1 MRIMLDATS
10 LLLRGAGVRTY
21 MYHWTRSLQRLAT
34 QDSIRLFPFF
44 GGLTDL
50 DHQSSSVGRGRTALG
65 ILAVHF
71 FNIKWNPALEVV
83 GCAADVF
90 HASQH
95 LQNPPHLATR
105 LTATIYDMT
114 CWLMPEVHMP
124 ANVAA
129 TRRYGERVLRRATAC
144 IAISEQSKKD
154 AIEILKLPADRIDVI
169 YPGVAEEFFAVERP
183 EAQAAAKRYQLDKP
197 YLLYVGTVEPR
208 KNVDRLLDA
217 YRSICEPVRKEHELV
232 IVGPLGWCSEAT
244 RDRLRVPEPGV
255 RYLGYVSEDD
265 LPGLTAGATAFVFPS
280 LYEGF
285 GLSLVQAMAC
295 GVPAIT
301 SRGSS
306 LGEVAGEGAILVDP
320 KNTDEIAAAIERLAL
335 SPSLREDLGQRGRL
349 RAASFRWERNAR
361 QSLAFFH
368 KLATC

>member
-10 LLLRGAGVRTY
+10 LLLRSTGVKTY
-21 MYHWTRSLQRLAT
+21 MYHWIRSLQRSAT

-44 GGLTDL
+44 GELTDL
-50 DHQSSSVGRGRTALG
+50 DHESSSVGRLRTALG
-65 ILAVHF
+65 ALVVHF
-71 FNIKWNPALEVV
+71 SNIKWNPILEVI

-95 LQNPPHLATR
+95 SRNPPHLATR

-114 CWLMPEVHMP
+114 CWLMPEMHVP

-129 TRRYGERVLRRATAC
+129 TRQYGERVLRRANAC

-154 AIEILKLPADRIDVI
+154 AVEILKLPADRIDVI
-169 YPGVAEEFFAVERP
+169 YPGVAEEFFTVERP
-183 EAQAAAKRYQLDKP
+183 EAQAVAKKYRLDKP
-197 YLLYVGTVEPR
+197 YLLYVGTIEPR

-217 YRSICEPVRKEHELV
+217 YRSLCEPVRKAHDLV
-232 IVGPLGWCSEAT
+232 IAGPLGWCSEAT
-244 RDRLRVPEPGV
+244 RDRLRAPEPGI

-306 LGEVAGEGAILVDP
+306 LGEVAGEDAILVDP
-320 KNTDEIAAAIERLAL
+320 RNTDEIAAAIERLAL
-335 SPSLREDLGQRGRL
+335 SPSLRDDLGQRGRL
-349 RAASFRWERNAR
+349 RAGAFRWERNAQ

-368 KLATC
+368 KLASC

>member
-10 LLLRGAGVRTY
+10 LLVPSAGVKTY
-21 MYHWTRSLQRLAT
+21 MYHWIRSLQRAAT
-34 QDSIRLFPFF
+34 QDSIQLFPFF
-44 GGLTDL
+44 GGFTDL
-50 DHQSSSVGRGRTALG
+50 DYESSSVGRRRTTLG
-65 ILAVHF
+65 TLVVHF
-71 FNIKWNPALEVV
+71 SNIKWNPVLEIV
-83 GCAADVF
+83 GCATDVF

-95 LQNPPHLATR
+95 LRNPPHLTTR

-114 CWLMPEVHMP
+114 CWLMPEVHVP

-129 TRRYGERVLRRATAC
+129 TRRYGERVLRRANAC

-169 YPGVAEEFFAVERP
+169 YPGVAEEFFTVERP
-183 EAQAAAKRYQLDKP
+183 KAQAVAKRYRLDKP
-197 YLLYVGTVEPR
+197 YLLYVGMIEPR
-208 KNVDRLLDA
+208 KNIDRLLDA
-217 YRSICEPVRKEHELV
+217 YRSICESVRKEHELV
-232 IVGPLGWCSEAT
+232 IAGPLGWCSEAT
-244 RDRLRVPEPGV
+244 RDRLRAPEPGI
-255 RYLGYVSEDD
+255 RYLGYVPQDD

-306 LGEVAGEGAILVDP
+306 LGEVAGEAAILVDP
-320 KNTDEIAAAIERLAL
+320 RDTNSIAAAIERLAL
-335 SPSLREDLGQRGRL
+335 SPSLSEDLGQRGRL
-349 RAASFRWERNAR
+349 RAASFRWERNAQ

-368 KLATC
+368 KLASC

>member
-1 MRIMLDATS
+1 
-10 LLLRGAGVRTY
+10 
-21 MYHWTRSLQRLAT
+21 
-34 QDSIRLFPFF
+34 
-44 GGLTDL
+44 
-50 DHQSSSVGRGRTALG
+50 
-65 ILAVHF
+65 
-71 FNIKWNPALEVV
+71 
-83 GCAADVF
+83 
-90 HASQH
+90 
-95 LQNPPHLATR
+95 
-105 LTATIYDMT
+105 
-114 CWLMPEVHMP
+114 MPEVHVP

-154 AIEILKLPADRIDVI
+154 AVEILKLPADRIDVI
-169 YPGVAEEFFAVERP
+169 YPGVAEEFFTVERP
-183 EAQAAAKRYQLDKP
+183 EAQAVAKRYRLDKP
-197 YLLYVGTVEPR
+197 YLLYVGTIEPR

-244 RDRLRVPEPGV
+244 RDRLRTPEPGI
-255 RYLGYVSEDD
+255 RYLGYVPEGD

-306 LGEVAGEGAILVDP
+306 LVEVAGEDAILVDP
-320 KNTDEIAAAIERLAL
+320 RNTDAIAAAIERLAL

-349 RAASFRWERNAR
+349 RAASFRWERNAQ

-368 KLATC
+368 KFASC

>member
-10 LLLRGAGVRTY
+10 LLGPSAGVKTY
-21 MYHWTRSLQRLAT
+21 MYYWIRSLERSA
-34 QDSIRLFPFF
+34 DRDAISLFPFF
-44 GGLTDL
+44 GGIGDL
-50 DHQSSSVGRGRTALG
+50 DHENSSVGRMRTTLAY
-65 ILAVHF
+65 LAVHF
-71 FNIKWNPALEVV
+71 SNIKWNPVLEAV

-95 LQNPPHLATR
+95 LRNPPHLTTR

-114 CWLMPEVHMP
+114 CWLMPETHVP

-129 TRRYGERVLRRATAC
+129 TLQYGERVLRRAAAC
-144 IAISEQSKKD
+144 IAISEHSKKD

-169 YPGVAEEFFAVERP
+169 YPGVAEEFFTVGRP
-183 EAQAAAKRYQLDKP
+183 EAQAAAKRHGLDKP
-197 YLLYVGTVEPR
+197 YFLYVGMIEPR

-217 YRSICEPVRKEHELV
+217 YRSICEPVRNEHELV
-232 IVGPLGWCSEAT
+232 VVGPLGWCSDAT
-244 RDRLRVPEPGV
+244 KDRLRSPEPGI

-285 GLSLVQAMAC
+285 GLPLLQAMAC
-295 GVPAIT
+295 GVPAIA

-306 LGEVAGEGAILVDP
+306 LGELAGQDAMLVDP
-320 KNTDEIAAAIERLAL
+320 GSTDEIAAAIERLAL
-335 SPSLREDLGQRGRL
+335 SPSLREDLGRRGRL
-349 RAASFRWERNAR
+349 RAASFRWERTAR

-368 KLATC
+368 KLASC

>member
-10 LLLRGAGVRTY
+10 LLLRGAGVKTY
-21 MYHWTRSLQRLAT
+21 MYYWIRSLQRSAT
-34 QDSIRLFPFF
+34 QDLIRLFPFF

-50 DHQSSSVGRGRTALG
+50 DHESSSIGRWRTTLGALV
-65 ILAVHF
+65 VHF
-71 FNIKWNPALEVV
+71 SNIKWNPVVEVV

-95 LQNPPHLATR
+95 LRNPPHLATR

-114 CWLMPEVHMP
+114 CWLMPEVHVP

-154 AIEILKLPADRIDVI
+154 AVEILKLPADRIDVI
-169 YPGVAEEFFAVERP
+169 YPGVAEEFFTVEQA
-183 EAQAAAKRYQLDKP
+183 EAQAVAKRHRLDKP
-197 YLLYVGTVEPR
+197 YLLYVGTIEPR

-217 YRSICEPVRKEHELV
+217 YRSIYEPVRKAHELV

-244 RDRLRVPEPGV
+244 RDRLRAPEPGI

-285 GLSLVQAMAC
+285 GLPLVQAMAC

-306 LGEVAGEGAILVDP
+306 LGEVAGEDAILVDP
-320 KNTDEIAAAIERLAL
+320 RNTDAIAAAMQRLAL

-349 RAASFRWERNAR
+349 RAASFRWERNAQ

-368 KLATC
+368 KLASC